1 MSPTSAY
8 SQKKASLSLT
18 ILAYRFM
25 QSDPWWS
32 FAMAI
37 NVYMVFFMSFNPA
50 TFRQYLWLY
59 CVICF
64 GLPAIPSFVFLF
76 LREDRGLVYGDAAV
90 SNTVPRCSS
99 CAITIPQSSNLPS
112 LTIKFA
118 RSSYGVGSVLTGTHS
133 AFIHT
138 TSQYGSAQSYLLLS
152 ILLLDTMCSTSGT
165 SCATFP

>member
-1 MSPTSAY
+1 M
-8 SQKKASLSLT
+8 
-18 ILAYRFM
+18 LAHRFM

-76 LREDRGLVYGDAAV
+76 LREERGLVYGDAAV
-90 SNTVPRCSS
+90 SNTVPRCST
-99 CAITIPQSSNLPS
+99 CAHRRCTVII
-112 LTIKFA
+112 A
-118 RSSYGVGSVLTGTHS
+118 HG
-133 AFIHT
+133 
-138 TSQYGSAQSYLLLS
+138 
-152 ILLLDTMCSTSGT
+152 
-165 SCATFP
+165 